1 MKVLQKII
9 ISFIIW
15 YGVFWSIQVTHAD
28 IFDVTTWWMQ
38 SNWEIRLETGQNPN
52 SNNIKHNK
60 LEEFK
65 SNNPDVWTTSISK
78 NVWELGIRNVLVTI
92 ARDLKNLFFYLASL
106 YLLIMILI
114 LLFSDK
120 TEEASNNLKKWVL
133 WVSLWLIVTQIA
145 YMFID
150 VLFWTEVSERLA
162 EEFAQK
168 IFQPFIWLLEAAA
181 SFFFIAIAI
190 YAFYKL
196 VTSNGNEDDA
206 KSGKMSIVYAIV
218 WFIVIKITKT
228 MVNTIYWKVD
238 CEAPINS
245 NIFDISTNER
255 ARCLWDTKISES
267 AQIIVD
273 IINWANWFIWIIV
286 VLLIIYT
293 WAKVLLSAWDEETLK
308 KAKSSMLYIAIGLW
322 LLVMNYM
329 ILTFFIL
336 PESPIV

>member
-9 ISFIIW
+9 ISLIIW
-15 YGVFWSIQVTHAD
+15 FGLFWWIQITHAGPFDLEVWQSKSQADLNLQTWENKANTIKHSKLDTFNPNWNINVSNQSWSIWIKNT
-28 IFDVTTWWMQ
+28 F
-38 SNWEIRLETGQNPN
+38 
-52 SNNIKHNK
+52 IKHGK
-60 LEEFK
+60 DF
-65 SNNPDVWTTSISK
+65 
-78 NVWELGIRNVLVTI
+78 
-92 ARDLKNLFFYLASL
+92 KNLLFVIASV

-120 TEEASNNLKKWVL
+120 TEEASSNLKKWVL
-133 WVSLWLIVTQIA
+133 WVSLWLVVTQVA
-145 YMFID
+145 YAFIM
-150 VLFWTEVSERLA
+150 VLFDKWVSENLA

-168 IFQPFIWLLEAAA
+168 IFEPFIWLLEAAA
-181 SFFFIAIAI
+181 SFFFIWIAI

-206 KSGKMSIVYAIV
+206 KSWKMSIVYAII

-238 CEAPINS
+238 CSES
-245 NIFDISTNER
+245 SLTDILQASTKER
-255 ARCLWDTKISES
+255 AQCLWETKISES
-267 AQIIVD
+267 AQIVVD
-273 IINWANWFIWIIV
+273 IINWANWFIGIIV

-308 KAKSSMLYIAIGLW
+308 KAKSSMLYIAIWLL

-329 ILTFFIL
+329 ILTFFII
-336 PESPIV
+336 PEAPIV